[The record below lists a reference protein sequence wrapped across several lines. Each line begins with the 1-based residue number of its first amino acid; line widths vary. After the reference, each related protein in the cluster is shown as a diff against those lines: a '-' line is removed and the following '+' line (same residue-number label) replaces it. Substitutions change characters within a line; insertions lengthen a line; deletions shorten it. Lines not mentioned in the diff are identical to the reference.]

1 MFAFLQFL
9 FLVFVFAFVLILVIG
24 FVAYRKL
31 HGMAQ
36 HLRDQMGGFSS
47 SQGDSHS
54 QHASSH
60 RQQNRE
66 YSADDE
72 VIVDERSPEEANR
85 KIFPKDEGE
94 YVDFKEVK

>member
-9 FLVFVFAFVLILVIG
+9 FLVFVFTFVLILVIG
-24 FVAYRKL
+24 FVAWRKL

-36 HLRDQMGGFSS
+36 HLRNQMGGFAS
-47 SQGDSHS
+47 SQEDSHS
-54 QHASSH
+54 QHTTSH
-60 RQQNRE
+60 HQQNQK
-66 YSADDE
+66 YSDCDE

-85 KIFPKDEGE
+85 KIFSKDEGE

>member
-9 FLVFVFAFVLILVIG
+9 FLIFVFAFVLVLVIG
-24 FVAYRKL
+24 LVAYRKL

-47 SQGDSHS
+47 SQGSNQS
-54 QHASSH
+54 RHASSH

-66 YSADDE
+66 CSADDE